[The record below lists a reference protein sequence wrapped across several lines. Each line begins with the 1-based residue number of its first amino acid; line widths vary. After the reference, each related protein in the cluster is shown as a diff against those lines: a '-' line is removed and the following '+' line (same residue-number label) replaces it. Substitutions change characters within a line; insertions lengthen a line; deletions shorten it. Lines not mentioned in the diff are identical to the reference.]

1 MPGIFRIP
9 IPRNPVPYPIMQL
22 VLQNR
27 IAQATHWQTYWLRPS
42 FTSEHKGRL
51 TIPC

>member
-9 IPRNPVPYPIMQL
+9 IHRIRVPHPIMYL
-22 VLQNR
+22 ALRNR
-27 IAQATHWQTYWLRPS
+27 SAQTVRWGRYWLTPS

-51 TIPC
+51 TIRC

>member
-9 IPRNPVPYPIMQL
+9 IHRNRVPYPITQL
-22 VLQNR
+22 SLRNR
-27 IAQATHWQTYWLRPS
+27 IPQATRRGRYWLTPS